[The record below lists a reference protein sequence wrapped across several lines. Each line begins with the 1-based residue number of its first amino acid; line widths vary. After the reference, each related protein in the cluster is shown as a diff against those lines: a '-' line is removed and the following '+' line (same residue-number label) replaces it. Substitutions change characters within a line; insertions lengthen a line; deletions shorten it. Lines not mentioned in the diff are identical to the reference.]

1 MRYTSRTA
9 TYLAA
14 IFGVTYALFIQRTAI
29 GTTIARRT
37 TWASVVI
44 GVGVDLLIARPL
56 VPRNAWL
63 AITHIVVASSIGI
76 IARSLIN
83 EWRDILTVGV
93 INAGYPGQRR
103 P

>member
-14 IFGVTYALFIQRTAI
+14 IWGLMYALFIQRTEI
-29 GTTIARRT
+29 GKTLARRT

-44 GVGVDLLIARPL
+44 GVGVDLLIALPL
-56 VPRNAWL
+56 VPSRAWL
-63 AITHIVVASSIGI
+63 AITHVVVASSIGI
-76 IARSLIN
+76 ITRSLIN
-83 EWRDILTVGV
+83 EWRDITTVGV

-103 P
+103 A